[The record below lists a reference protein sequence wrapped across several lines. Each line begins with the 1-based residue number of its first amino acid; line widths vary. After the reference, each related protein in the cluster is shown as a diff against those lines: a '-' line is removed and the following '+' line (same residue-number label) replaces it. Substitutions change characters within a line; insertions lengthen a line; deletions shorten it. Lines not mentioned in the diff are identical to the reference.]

1 MVSAVESS
9 LIPLYPPTPL
19 SVCRSLSLVVF
30 APRPH
35 VPPYIP
41 RLFSLYIPAPSFSLA
56 PFASPPLTSNGG
68 EQAELVRP
76 LVGFPAIWMACG
88 NSHSVVV
95 GGNGVAMAFGLNNHG
110 QVLRDLV
117 LVLVWVGSG

>member
-1 MVSAVESS
+1 M
-9 LIPLYPPTPL
+9 
-19 SVCRSLSLVVF
+19 
-30 APRPH
+30 
-35 VPPYIP
+35 
-41 RLFSLYIPAPSFSLA
+41 
-56 PFASPPLTSNGG
+56 
-68 EQAELVRP
+68 RP

-117 LVLVWVGSG
+117 LVLVLAWFGLGWIGVGWIGSSCFALFLVCYALCCLFVSFFGQNCFAENVNTARHYYVYAKSKENRQAGVQQ